1 MSLLNDMLRDLS
13 HQQKTSEPMSADSN
27 IALDLNA
34 QEQRELFNQ
43 SNVVKPLPRSV
54 VPSLL
59 MFVLVLASVLGW
71 QRWGGEN
78 AAQQISEPVVAAKV
92 TPELPADTST
102 TTAIETNQQSNSSTV
117 SPTDSSAV
125 VESADPEL
133 VARLAA
139 LESAVTALANVVT
152 DNNASPAVAT
162 DEANSDVVEPAET
175 LSVSVKDPFEVEEN
189 AGDVL
194 PASTAF
200 DEQVEE
206 PQAIKNPVVQEL
218 SNEPA
223 HLTIAPNPR
232 WQDEEKARQARELV
246 AQGQVV
252 FAIEQLQQFI
262 ANAQQPRESVK
273 VLLDILGDQGD
284 IQQMNTVLTQ
294 AVFLSTSEQAYY
306 GAKIFVMQQDDQQAI
321 QLLET
326 HLTDAGD
333 DENYRALLA
342 GLYQKNGKSLE
353 AANHYRRLLSVF
365 GDKPAYWLG
374 FALAQDALNQPK
386 VALHAYQR
394 VNQYTD
400 LQPQVRSYIQQRV
413 AALQQ

>member
-13 HQQKTSEPMSADSN
+13 HQQKTSEPLSTDSN

-54 VPSLL
+54 IPSLL
-59 MFVLVLASVLGW
+59 VFMVVLVSVLGW
-71 QRWGGEN
+71 QRWAGEN
-78 AAQQISEPVVAAKV
+78 TAQQIAEPAVAVKI
-92 TPELPADTST
+92 TPELSIGTPT
-102 TTAIETNQQSNSSTV
+102 TTAIETSQQSISSTE
-117 SPTDSSAV
+117 SPADSLVV

-139 LESAVTALANVVT
+139 LESAVTTLASVVA
-152 DNNASPAVAT
+152 DNNASTVVAT
-162 DEANSDVVEPAET
+162 DEENSDVVEPAET
-175 LSVSVKDPFEVEEN
+175 ASVSVKDPFDVQEN
-189 AGDVL
+189 AET
-194 PASTAF
+194 STAL
-200 DEQVEE
+200 DVRVEE
-206 PQAIKNPVVQEL
+206 PQANKNLAVQEL

-273 VLLDILGDQGD
+273 ALLDILGDQGD
-284 IQQMNTVLTQ
+284 IQQINTVLTQ
-294 AVFLSTSEQAYY
+294 AVFLSASEQAYY
-306 GAKIFVMQQDDQQAI
+306 GAKVFVMQQDDQQAI